1 MKQIIP
7 PAAPG
12 VWSLSK
18 IQLALSRPIPNVH
31 IVEGEVAGRLRR
43 MVAYRTLVLALDRY
57 APGWSWEVRN
67 RTELQGLLWVTG
79 RLTVVASDGNT
90 YRDAIAPASCI
101 PGEPLDSMALR
112 SAAVKYGL
120 GLGL

>member
-1 MKQIIP
+1 MKRIIP

-12 VWSLSK
+12 VWSLSE
-18 IQLALSRPIPNVH
+18 IQLALSRPVPNLHV
-31 IVEGEVAGRLRR
+31 IECEVSGEAMR
-43 MVAYRTLVLALDRY
+43 MVAYRTLLLALDRY

-67 RTELQGLLWVTG
+67 RTELQGLLWLTG
-79 RLTVVASDGNT
+79 RLTVVASDGET
-90 YRDAIAPASCI
+90 FRDAIAPASRI
-101 PGEPLDSMALR
+101 QGEPIDAMVLR